1 MSYPNRE
8 ESHLARTRI
17 VDFFGNRTP
26 KISRSQIATTTHRQ
40 RVVDSMQK
48 LSQSSTAELVTTTVA
63 KTMLTIG
70 LIPLRNGVRN
80 ATILS
85 STKEKTSKHRLYRIK
100 GWCGI
105 NENSALPIPTVWKKL
120 DTVDNKSD
128 KLSLLNQLFSTCETG
143 HDQLDL
149 VITDRLGQ
157 SVINCNL
164 GIGLGYSYANCHHC
178 LTIFYTAPQSTKFVA
193 AQLMEFIHWLLF

>member
-105 NENSALPIPTVWKKL
+105 NENSTLSIPILCKKL
-120 DTVDNKSD
+120 DTIDNKSE
-128 KLSLLNQLFSTCETG
+128 KSSLFNQLFYIYETC
-143 HDQLDL
+143 HDQLSL
-149 VITDRLGQ
+149 VIAERLGQ
-157 SVINCNL
+157 FLINCNL
-164 GIGLGYSYANCHHC
+164 GAGLG
-178 LTIFYTAPQSTKFVA
+178 
-193 AQLMEFIHWLLF
+193 